1 MSQSQGSD
9 TRHIESTISTNTRG
23 PSDAGTN
30 ITGQSVAGT
39 AGSERTAAEVNGVT
53 NMNGV
58 AGSGMSVNGGGGGV
72 LSETL
77 IRQRERSPGPHLEE
91 MASSIEE
98 EGGFIRVNGASHDAG
113 VGEGEDSGSVLSSSQ
128 DSNDGDQDVSSD
140 GFDPDLR
147 RVKVRTTLHVQNT
160 PNSHFLLPCPV
171 FLSFARGTM
180 EIVISFFLP
189 FHKPNLR
196 DYVVAPSYASLSTHM
211 TTLTRSCSSDQTR

>member
-9 TRHIESTISTNTRG
+9 TRHIESTIGTNTRD

-30 ITGQSVAGT
+30 ISDQSVAGT

-58 AGSGMSVNGGGGGV
+58 AGSGMSVNGGGGV

-113 VGEGEDSGSVLSSSQ
+113 VVEGEDSGSVLSSSQ

-147 RVKVRTTLHVQNT
+147 RVKVRTTFMCRIHPTRIFFRRV
-160 PNSHFLLPCPV
+160 
-171 FLSFARGTM
+171 LSFYHLLVGPWR
-180 EIVISFFLP
+180 
-189 FHKPNLR
+189 
-196 DYVVAPSYASLSTHM
+196 
-211 TTLTRSCSSDQTR
+211 